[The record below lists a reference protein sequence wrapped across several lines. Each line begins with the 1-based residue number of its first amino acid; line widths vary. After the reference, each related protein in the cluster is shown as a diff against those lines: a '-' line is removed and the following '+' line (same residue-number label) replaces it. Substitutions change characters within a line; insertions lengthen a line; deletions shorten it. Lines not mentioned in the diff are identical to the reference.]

1 MDAWLFLSHEMY
13 SQAKM
18 SLKKYYGN
26 SPISNQTKY
35 SPSSVNVTHKIEW
48 YFTLVDK
55 YETYIT

>member
-1 MDAWLFLSHEMY
+1 
-13 SQAKM
+13 M

-35 SPSSVNVTHKIEW
+35 SPSSVNVTHKIES

>member
-1 MDAWLFLSHEMY
+1 MDAWLFLSHEIY

-35 SPSSVNVTHKIEW
+35 SPSSVVTHKIES

-55 YETYIT
+55 

>member
-1 MDAWLFLSHEMY
+1 MDAWLFLSHEIY

-35 SPSSVNVTHKIEW
+35 SPSSVNVTHKIES

-55 YETYIT
+55 